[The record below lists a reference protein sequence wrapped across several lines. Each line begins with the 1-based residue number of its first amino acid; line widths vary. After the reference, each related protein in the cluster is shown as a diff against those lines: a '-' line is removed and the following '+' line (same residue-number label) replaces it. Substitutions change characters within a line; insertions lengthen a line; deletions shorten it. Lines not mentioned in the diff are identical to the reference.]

1 MNYESMSDFEIN
13 YLVAK
18 IDTDGEVIRMDDMW
32 PTDNENAVQ
41 VIYKVGVSGEYKDY
55 CNNPADMWP
64 IILSNDIDI
73 ISPTANGTECWE
85 AHKFFADVKVYPWS
99 LFDKNPLRAAAI
111 VFLMMQEV

>member
-18 IDTDGEVIRMDDMW
+18 IDTDGEVISMDDMW

-64 IILSNDIDI
+64 IIFENRIEICWFSGDKWRAIIDNQCQ
-73 ISPTANGTECWE
+73 PGEYK
-85 AHKFFADVKVYPWS
+85 KFVCV
-99 LFDKNPLRAAAI
+99 DKNPLRAAAI